1 MIAARAAPPF
11 RPTILDR
18 YMLAELSGPF
28 LFGLSA
34 FTVIFAATQMLQI
47 GRLVSEEHV
56 SVWAAVEMFLWYLP
70 GDVVLVIPIALLLGT
85 LLAIA
90 RLSSESEINAMK
102 TAGITFVRII
112 APLVFA
118 GLVMSAITY
127 ALQEGVVPYANDR
140 LATIQNEAI
149 NHSSAFNRDLTV
161 AAPLPGGGRQV
172 TIATAYDPR
181 TQALQHVT
189 LVQYDRA
196 GTPTQVIFADAAFF
210 SANQWMLQ
218 NARMYR
224 FNPDGSITYEPQ
236 VPKQEVDLGENPTEI
251 VKRIS
256 HDDPQQMSRAQIA
269 AIIATGQLTEVELR
283 RYDMVFQEK
292 LAQPF
297 ACFVFVLIA
306 VPFALRSIRG
316 GGSTS
321 LGFGVAVAIVFIYY
335 VVMTVFSY
343 VGEAL
348 PSFAALWAW
357 MPNLIFTII
366 GVARLRRAAAI

>member
-1 MIAARAAPPF
+1 VSAGKAPAF

-28 LFGLSA
+28 FFGLSA
-34 FTVIFAATQMLQI
+34 FTVIFAATQMLNI
-47 GRLVSEEHV
+47 GRLVSEQHV
-56 SVWAAVEMFLWYLP
+56 SVWDAVTMFLWYLP

-85 LLAIA
+85 LLAVA

-102 TAGITFVRII
+102 TSGITFMRII
-112 APLVFA
+112 APLLFA
-118 GLVMSAITY
+118 GFVMSAVTY

-149 NHSSAFNRDLTV
+149 NHSSAFSRDLTV
-161 AAPLPGGGRQV
+161 GTPLPGGGRQV
-172 TIATAYDPR
+172 TIATGYDPQ
-181 TQALQHVT
+181 TKALQHVT

-196 GTPTQVIFADAAFF
+196 GAPMQVIFAGAALF
-210 SANQWMLQ
+210 SANRWTLRD
-218 NARMYR
+218 ARQYR
-224 FNPDGSITYEPQ
+224 FAEDGTIISEPKVPYE
-236 VPKQEVDLGENPTEI
+236 EVDLGENPTDI
-251 VKRIS
+251 LKRIS
-256 HDDPQQMSRAQIA
+256 HDDPTQMSRAQIA
-269 AIIATGQLTEVELR
+269 AIIATGQLTEEDLR
-283 RYDMVFQEK
+283 KYVMVFQEK

-316 GGSTS
+316 GGSAS
-321 LGFGVAVAIVFIYY
+321 LGFGLAVAIVFIYY

-343 VGEAL
+343 IGEAL
-348 PSFAALWAW
+348 PSLAALWAW
-357 MPNLIFTII
+357 MPNLIFTAI